1 VAVTKVLHF
10 SDVHLQNGFAEVPIR
25 RFLNKRL
32 VGWANLRFHRQRS
45 FAQAADKVRALA
57 DFATEEEVDLA
68 ICTGDYTVLG
78 TQPELAYARQ
88 VIEPLVRMPLGF
100 MTVPGNH
107 DIYLPDAVEFRWF
120 ERYFG
125 EYLDTELPEY
135 AVQGTWPWVRFPAE
149 GLAVV
154 GVNSVRPNPPIT
166 RSSGRVPD
174 EQLSALA
181 RILLDPRVRGRFVI
195 IATHYAPR
203 LSTGRPDSVRHGL
216 VNAEAF
222 LEVCGL
228 VERGVVLHGHV
239 HHRYH
244 VRVPEHG
251 IDLCCAGSTTHAGRE
266 GLWLLELDGDRATAT
281 PGHWDQNRYTLD
293 RELTIELPAT
303 L

>member
-1 VAVTKVLHF
+1 
-10 SDVHLQNGFAEVPIR
+10 
-25 RFLNKRL
+25 

-57 DFATEEEVDLA
+57 HFATEEQVDLA

-78 TQPELAYARQ
+78 TEPELAYARQ
-88 VIEPLVRMPLGF
+88 LIEPFVAMPLGF

-120 ERYFG
+120 EQYFG
-125 EYLDTELPEY
+125 EYLKTELPEY
-135 AVQGTWPWVRFPAE
+135 AVDESWPWVRFPAE

-154 GVNSVRPNPPIT
+154 GVNSVRPNRPIT
-166 RSSGRVPD
+166 RSSGLVPD
-174 EQLSALA
+174 EQLSVLA
-181 RILLDPRVRGRFVI
+181 GILSDPRVRERFVI

-266 GLWLLELDGDRATAT
+266 GLWLLELDGDRVTAI
-281 PGHWDQNRYTLD
+281 PGSWDQDRYILE
-293 RELTIELPAT
+293 RKEAIEQPGL